1 MLYSYYKEG
10 IDMKKILKVSLIMCF
25 VVLLCC
31 ACDGD
36 VTRDIRHDG
45 FAVGGDFN
53 CPLFFPKDK
62 EDTSYQKIKYL
73 TGTHIITSEGNIYEY
88 NLQQKYANKMNCK
101 QADTQLVVKAI
112 FDNKIIKATDNK
124 YYYLVGEN
132 SVSPYTAVTL
142 GDNNYVIYDLLLN
155 GEDVIKVS
163 TANSSTGT
171 YYVLKTDGNVYS
183 YTIQKADRKT
193 AVEVFTTNYDYL
205 FEVAFEHKALPY
217 YDGFTGAYEPFF
229 DGRSVDDMSFL
240 PKQTKLWK
248 IHGSLGWHYDKERGR
263 VLRRD
268 PDNNDILIY
277 PSTLK
282 YDQSRKQPYTAL
294 GDRLSNFI
302 KQDDTI
308 LIVCGYSFGDEHI
321 NERINTALSMNPLG
335 QVYVL
340 FYDTILEKQEDDT
353 YKKIGNSFNED
364 CALAKMAISNSKLS
378 VLSGRSAVIGG
389 VYGKWKLKREPDKE
403 DTINVN
409 FYYDEDAYSN
419 NEDAISSDSERKE
432 ILQGWSGEGELI
444 ITDFSRFVAFLK
456 NMIITNGRPQS

>member
-1 MLYSYYKEG
+1 MATKE
-10 IDMKKILKVSLIMCF
+10 KKVIYHDPSEY
-25 VVLLCC
+25 
-31 ACDGD
+31 
-36 VTRDIRHDG
+36 IR
-45 FAVGGDFN
+45 
-53 CPLFFPKDK
+53 
-62 EDTSYQKIKYL
+62 
-73 TGTHIITSEGNIYEY
+73 
-88 NLQQKYANKMNCK
+88 NLQQLLVSDKKRIGFLFGAGTSMVKNPSTGKSYVPAI
-101 QADTQLVVKAI
+101 QAMTTQIIESIVDENYKNAI
-112 FDNKIIKATDNK
+112 N
-124 YYYLVGEN
+124 E
-132 SVSPYTAVTL
+132 
-142 GDNNYVIYDLLLN
+142 
-155 GEDVIKVS
+155 IKVEIDEEKKPFTIETLLS
-163 TANSSTGT
+163 KLELKQQVVGSGTINGLNKECCAALVDKIKKQIHSIVSVQKEIDCEKLIHSSFAEW
-171 YYVLKTDGNVYS
+171 
-183 YTIQKADRKT
+183 IQKADRKT

-205 FEVAFEHKALPY
+205 FEVAFEHKSLPY

-229 DGRSVDDMSFL
+229 DGQSVDDMCFL

-263 VLRRD
+263 VLRRAPGND
-268 PDNNDILIY
+268 DILIY

-340 FYDTILEKQEDDT
+340 LYDAIWEKQENNT
-353 YKKIGNSFNED
+353 YKKVGNSFSKD
-364 CALAKMAISNSKLS
+364 CTLAKMAMSNSKLS

-389 VYGKWKLKREPDKE
+389 VYGTWKLKREPDKD

-409 FYYDEDAYSN
+409 FYFDEDAYSN
-419 NEDAISSDSERKE
+419 NDDAISSDGERKV

-444 ITDFSRFVAFLK
+444 ITDFSKFVAFLK
-456 NMIITNGRPQS
+456 NMIIANGRS

>member
-1 MLYSYYKEG
+1 MTTEEKNVNY
-10 IDMKKILKVSLIMCF
+10 
-25 VVLLCC
+25 
-31 ACDGD
+31 
-36 VTRDIRHDG
+36 HD
-45 FAVGGDFN
+45 
-53 CPLFFPKDK
+53 P
-62 EDTSYQKIKYL
+62 
-73 TGTHIITSEGNIYEY
+73 SEYVR
-88 NLQQKYANKMNCK
+88 NLQQLLVSDKKRIGFLFGAGTSMVKNPSTGESYVPAIQTMTK
-101 QADTQLVVKAI
+101 QIIDRIVDATYKNAI
-112 FDNKIIKATDNK
+112 NEIKAEIEEENK
-124 YYYLVGEN
+124 PFTIETLLSKLELKQQVVGSGTINGLNKEGCASLVDEIKKQIHEIV
-132 SVSPYTAVTL
+132 SVQKEIDCEKL
-142 GDNNYVIYDLLLN
+142 IH
-155 GEDVIKVS
+155 
-163 TANSSTGT
+163 SSFAEW
-171 YYVLKTDGNVYS
+171 
-183 YTIQKADRKT
+183 IQKADRKT

-229 DGRSVDDMSFL
+229 DGQSVDDMSFL

-308 LIVCGYSFGDEHI
+308 LIICGYSFGDEHI
-321 NERINTALSMNPLG
+321 NERINTALSMSPLG

-340 FYDTILEKQEDDT
+340 LYDSIWKKLEDNT
-353 YKKIGNSFNED
+353 YKKVGNSFSEKSP
-364 CALAKMAISNSKLS
+364 LAKMAISNSKIS

-389 VYGKWKLKREPDKE
+389 VYGKWKLKREPDKD
-403 DTINVN
+403 DTVNVN
-409 FYYDEDAYSN
+409 YYFDEDAYSN
-419 NEDAISSDSERKE
+419 NGDAISSDGERKV

-444 ITDFSRFVAFLK
+444 ITDFSKFVAFLK
-456 NMIITNGRPQS
+456 NMIISNGRLQA

>member
-1 MLYSYYKEG
+1 
-10 IDMKKILKVSLIMCF
+10 MKKILKVSLIMCF

-88 NLQQKYANKMNCK
+88 NMQQNYANKMNCK

-142 GDNNYVIYDLLLN
+142 GDNNYVIYDLLLS

-183 YTIQKADRKT
+183 YTIQKADRNAPTTITSTSIIYNKNDYGNT
-193 AVEVFTTNYDYL
+193 IIDFNYAGDSILTFIRTTDKVFRMRVTNSDECTKFADIKCTYAISESEAITNWKDRI
-205 FEVAFEHKALPY
+205 VAFN
-217 YDGFTGAYEPFF
+217 G
-229 DGRSVDDMSFL
+229 
-240 PKQTKLWK
+240 
-248 IHGSLGWHYDKERGR
+248 
-263 VLRRD
+263 
-268 PDNNDILIY
+268 
-277 PSTLK
+277 STLIT
-282 YDQSRKQPYTAL
+282 D
-294 GDRLSNFI
+294 
-302 KQDDTI
+302 
-308 LIVCGYSFGDEHI
+308 
-321 NERINTALSMNPLG
+321 
-335 QVYVL
+335 
-340 FYDTILEKQEDDT
+340 
-353 YKKIGNSFNED
+353 YKKVF
-364 CALAKMAISNSKLS
+364 
-378 VLSGRSAVIGG
+378 AVQ
-389 VYGKWKLKREPDKE
+389 
-403 DTINVN
+403 N
-409 FYYDEDAYSN
+409 
-419 NEDAISSDSERKE
+419 
-432 ILQGWSGEGELI
+432 
-444 ITDFSRFVAFLK
+444 
-456 NMIITNGRPQS
+456 

>member
-1 MLYSYYKEG
+1 ME
-10 IDMKKILKVSLIMCF
+10 
-25 VVLLCC
+25 
-31 ACDGD
+31 
-36 VTRDIRHDG
+36 
-45 FAVGGDFN
+45 
-53 CPLFFPKDK
+53 K
-62 EDTSYQKIKYL
+62 EDKIIVY
-73 TGTHIITSEGNIYEY
+73 HDPSEYIR
-88 NLQQKYANKMNCK
+88 NLQQLLVSDKKRIGFLFGAGTSMVTNPKTNDSYVPAISKMTSQIIENISEKKYN
-101 QADTQLVVKAI
+101 DAI
-112 FDNKIIKATDNK
+112 A
-124 YYYLVGEN
+124 E
-132 SVSPYTAVTL
+132 
-142 GDNNYVIYDLLLN
+142 
-155 GEDVIKVS
+155 IKVEIENEGKTFTIETLLS
-163 TANSSTGT
+163 KLE
-171 YYVLKTDGNVYS
+171 LKQQVVGCGMINGLNKENYASLINEIKTRIHTIVSVHKQIDCEKLIH
-183 YTIQKADRKT
+183 TTFAEWIQKADRKT

-229 DGRSVDDMSFL
+229 DGQSVDDMSFL
-240 PKQTKLWK
+240 LKQTKLWK

-340 FYDTILEKQEDDT
+340 LYDTILEKQDDNT
-353 YKKIGNSFNED
+353 YKKVGNSFNED
-364 CALAKMAISNSKLS
+364 CALAKMAMSNSKLS

-444 ITDFSRFVAFLK
+444 ITDFSKFVAFLK
-456 NMIITNGRPQS
+456 NMIITNGKPQS

>member
-1 MLYSYYKEG
+1 MEKEE
-10 IDMKKILKVSLIMCF
+10 KN
-25 VVLLCC
+25 VVYH
-31 ACDGD
+31 DPSEY
-36 VTRDIRHDG
+36 IR
-45 FAVGGDFN
+45 
-53 CPLFFPKDK
+53 
-62 EDTSYQKIKYL
+62 
-73 TGTHIITSEGNIYEY
+73 
-88 NLQQKYANKMNCK
+88 NLQQLLVSDKKRIGFLFGAGTSMVRNPKTNDSYVPAISKMTSQIIENISEKKYNDAIVEIKEEIDAEGKPFTIETLLSKLELKQQVIGCGMINGLNKESC
-101 QADTQLVVKAI
+101 AGLIDE
-112 FDNKIIKATDNK
+112 IKTRIHTI
-124 YYYLVGEN
+124 V
-132 SVSPYTAVTL
+132 SVHKGIDCEKL
-142 GDNNYVIYDLLLN
+142 IH
-155 GEDVIKVS
+155 
-163 TANSSTGT
+163 SSFAEW
-171 YYVLKTDGNVYS
+171 
-183 YTIQKADRKT
+183 IQKADRKT